1 MWEHRLKDSRT
12 QESLLDLGA
21 SNDDAEEAA
30 EVQRDPVKIRSSQPR
45 ELAQCTVRDTM
56 STRSSV
62 VLVVVGVIVM
72 RDSGWDRSDRSI
84 HRATR

>member
-1 MWEHRLKDSRT
+1 MWGQRLKESRT

-21 SNDDAEEAA
+21 SNDDAEEIA

-62 VLVVVGVIVM
+62 VLVIVGVIVM
-72 RDSGWDRSDRSI
+72 RDSGRDRSDRSI